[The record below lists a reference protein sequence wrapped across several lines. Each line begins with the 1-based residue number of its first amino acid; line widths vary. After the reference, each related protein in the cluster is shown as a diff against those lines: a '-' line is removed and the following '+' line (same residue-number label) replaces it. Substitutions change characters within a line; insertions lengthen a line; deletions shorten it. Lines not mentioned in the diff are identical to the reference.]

1 MKNNLLE
8 LVMIIS
14 KQTLYAIIL
23 LCLGQSLLFADE
35 ISGQSM
41 HKVHISIDMKRASL
55 PEIFSAIEDNTEFTF
70 TYGNDVRAI
79 RTKLTLDYKNVA
91 VAKILKNIT
100 QHTGVEFLQINET
113 ITAKGNQK
121 AMKRIKNSFRIE
133 YELDKTITG
142 KVTDENGEGL
152 PGVNV
157 FVKDTNVGVVTDI
170 NGNYKLNVPDDVT
183 ILVFSYVG
191 YITEEVDITGRT
203 IVDFTLTADIST
215 LSEIVVVGY
224 GTQKKSDL
232 TGAVSTVKT
241 DNLPVATTTSVE
253 QLLSAQ
259 APGVQVTQASAQPGG
274 GVDIVIRGRPS
285 VRAGNN
291 PLFVIDGFPV
301 TGGGVEPGSS
311 QQFPNAGNR
320 SPLNDINP
328 NDIESIEI
336 LKDASATAIY
346 GARAANGVILVT
358 TKRGKSGTPKVEYSG
373 SYTIQEVKEIP
384 DIMNATEYTR
394 FVRDLE
400 IDRVLRGV
408 DSNADGQ
415 TIAYAPYS
423 GVPAP
428 SDLVSRLDAAGLL
441 RYTEDDIASIGE
453 GTNFYDLLTQN
464 GFVNQH
470 NISVSGG
477 NDKTKYL
484 TSFNYFDQ
492 EGVVRTSELTRYSL
506 RFNLDQEINDRLSL
520 GLSAMA
526 SQVRNRNL
534 PLGGD
539 FNERAA
545 PLVAALSFSPDVPAF
560 DENGIGG
567 YGQHTIGPQIWQN
580 PLGLALENTD
590 NTITNRVLVNAFA
603 KVDIIEGLS
612 ATARFGIDR
621 STGERNAYLP
631 TTTLVGNQRG
641 GVAEKRF
648 RAKED
653 YLVNFVVN
661 YSKTFDKHLFSAL
674 AGYEYQQFNE
684 SQFGSSNN
692 SFISNGLLFNALGQG
707 TGTPVVSSEK
717 FQDEIASYFGRINYN
732 YDERY
737 LLTFT
742 IRRDGSPKFGENNRW
757 GTFPSVSAKWRI
769 INEAFFPSTDLFTDL
784 GLRVGYGQTGN
795 SNIGANAQA
804 VFQANTGFIFGAG
817 GDQRFNTGVR
827 QTQLANPDLTWETT
841 TELNIG
847 LDFGL
852 FNNRLQGTFEYF
864 SKEVS
869 DLLATRDLAAFLPI
883 NRVAANIGITESK
896 GWELSL
902 NSVNID
908 NGSFKWTTNFNI
920 SRFRDKWKQRDPD
933 NIIPVHLKEDDFV
946 RPIYTHEVVGILQIG
961 DEVPDAQPALEPGQL
976 ILRDWNGIDS
986 EGNLTGQPDGLI
998 TDADLVFQGTE
1009 DPGYVYGIG
1018 NTISYKGF
1026 DLNFFF
1032 QGMADRIRFDEL
1044 RNDYAGFNGPG
1055 FLTPVVHGPGAL
1067 REASNSWTP
1076 DNPDTYLPTAS
1087 FTSTGNVGDLFV
1099 EKASFLRLRNV
1110 TLGYTL
1116 PQDLTQN
1123 VFQKARV
1130 FIDLQNVLVITDYTG
1145 IDPEFDN
1152 AGAFPNQQSYTLGVN
1167 LTF

>member
-1 MKNNLLE
+1 MKLKLLRQ
-8 LVMIIS
+8 VYIVAKYS
-14 KQTLYAIIL
+14 FYGIL
-23 LCLGQSLLFADE
+23 LQCLFGTMLIASSGYGQQTSWE
-35 ISGQSM
+35 NIY
-41 HKVHISIDMKRASL
+41 ISIDLKNTTLKEALS
-55 PEIFSAIEDNTEFTF
+55 EIENITEFSFAYPQSIARNPRRFSLNFSNGSLANLLKKISETTELSF
-70 TYGNDVRAI
+70 RRVNNI
-79 RTKLTLDYKNVA
+79 IH
-91 VAKILKNIT
+91 VAKKR
-100 QHTGVEFLQINET
+100 
-113 ITAKGNQK
+113 NQDPLISEVTTFD
-121 AMKRIKNSFRIE
+121 REIS
-133 YELDKTITG
+133 G
-142 KVTDENGEGL
+142 KVTDENGDGL

-157 FVKDTNVGVVTDI
+157 LIKDTDVGTITDAS
-170 NGNYKLNVPDDVT
+170 GNYKLSIADDVKV
-183 ILVFSYVG
+183 LVFSYVG
-191 YITEEVDITGRT
+191 YISEEVEIAGRS
-203 IVDFTLTADIST
+203 IVDISLTPDIAS
-215 LSEIVVVGY
+215 LSEIVVIGY

-241 DNLPVATTTSVE
+241 DNLPVATTASME

-259 APGVQVTQASAQPGG
+259 APGVQVTQNSAQPGG

-285 VRAGNN
+285 VRAGNS

-301 TGGGVEPGSS
+301 TGGGVEPGSG
-311 QQFPNAGNR
+311 QQFSDLGNR

-358 TKRGKSGTPKVEYSG
+358 TKRGKSGAPKVEYSG
-373 SYTIQEVKEIP
+373 SYSIQEVKEIP

-394 FVRDLE
+394 FVRDIQ

-408 DSNADGQ
+408 DANADGQ
-415 TIAYAPYS
+415 TVTYAPYG
-423 GVPAP
+423 GVQAP

-441 RYTEDDIASIGE
+441 RYTEEDIASIGE

-492 EGVVRTSELTRYSL
+492 EGVIKTSELTRYSL

-520 GLSAMA
+520 GLSATA

-534 PLGGD
+534 PLGDD

-590 NTITNRVLVNAFA
+590 NTITNRVLANAFA
-603 KVDIIEGLS
+603 TINIIEGLS

-621 STGERNAYLP
+621 ATGERDAYLP
-631 TTTLVGNQRG
+631 TTTLVGSQRG

-653 YLVNFVVN
+653 YLLNLVVN
-661 YSKTFDKHLFSAL
+661 YSKRFDKHLVSAL

-692 SFISNGLLFNALGQG
+692 SFISDGLLFNALGQG
-707 TGTPVVSSEK
+707 TGTPVVFSEK

-769 INEAFFPSTDLFTDL
+769 VNEGFFPSTNDLFTDL

-804 VFQANTGFIFGAG
+804 IFEANTGFILGAG
-817 GDQRFNTGVR
+817 GDQSFNTGVR

-852 FNNRLQGTFEYF
+852 FNNRLQGTFEF
-864 SKEVS
+864 FTKEVS
-869 DLLATRDLAAFLPI
+869 DLLDTRDLAAFLPI
-883 NRVAANIGITESK
+883 NSVAANIGVTESK

-908 NGSFKWTTNFNI
+908 NGKFKWTTTFNI

-933 NIIPVHLKEDDFV
+933 NIIPVHLKEDDFI
-946 RPIYTHEVVGILQIG
+946 RPVYTHEVVGILQIG
-961 DEVPDAQPALEPGQL
+961 EEAPDAQPALEPGQL
-976 ILRDWNGIDS
+976 ILRDWNGIDA

-998 TDADLVFQGTE
+998 SDADLVFQGTR

-1018 NTISYKGF
+1018 NTFSYKGF
-1026 DLNFFF
+1026 ELNFFF
-1032 QGMADRIRFDEL
+1032 QGMADRIRENEL

-1087 FTSTGNVGDLFV
+1087 FTSTGNVGDLFI

-1123 VFQKARV
+1123 VFRKARV